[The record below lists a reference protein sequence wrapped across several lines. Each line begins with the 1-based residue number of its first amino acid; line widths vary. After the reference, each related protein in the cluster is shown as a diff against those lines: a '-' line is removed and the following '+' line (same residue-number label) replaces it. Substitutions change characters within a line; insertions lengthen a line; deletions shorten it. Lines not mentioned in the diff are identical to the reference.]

1 MASGED
7 IQLEV
12 EVATAKPV
20 VDGDVPI
27 VLVTGATGYVATHTI
42 QQLLISGSY
51 RVRGTVRSL
60 KNEEKVKSLQEL
72 IPDAKYPLELCEATL
87 QDKECW
93 VNAVKGCKYVL
104 HIASPVPTGVPKNP
118 DEVIRPAVDGTINV
132 LSACAGSGSVKRVV
146 VTSSLASV
154 SCGFIGHPQR
164 QDHTYTEE
172 DWSPPEACP
181 PYERGKTLAEKA
193 AWDFVKDLP
202 EEKKFELSVI
212 CPGAVI
218 GPILTKSSAG
228 TSVGYIKAML
238 AGEVPGCI
246 DLAVPIIDVRDV
258 ARAHIV
264 AMENPECNGKR
275 YLLVSESNVL
285 FQTLCQM
292 VNKEFGPQGYKAGTM
307 KIPKFVAWVMSKF
320 SGEMS
325 LIYPGIGKRLTYVN
339 DRMVNV
345 LGIQPRDTE
354 QSVIET
360 GYSLIEFG
368 LVKKTP
374 KYYGPGGKPE
384 AKQGDDKEGG
394 KQPAAE
400 VPPTGGQTKDI
411 SETTTEQSKEETT
424 EQSSSP
430 DEQPKTDETKVG
442 EIQTTDDQ
450 AKSEDKQETVVK
462 SQSPDEQTETGD
474 KTEVTDETPK
484 PEDESEPLDESKP
497 QEDS

>member
-1 MASGED
+1 MASGD
-7 IQLEV
+7 TQPEV

-20 VDGDVPI
+20 VDESVPL

-42 QQLLISGSY
+42 QQLLISGKY
-51 RVRGTVRSL
+51 RVRGTVRNL

-72 IPDAKYPLELCEATL
+72 VPDTKYPLELCEATL

-93 VNAVKGCKYVL
+93 VNAVKGCEYVL
-104 HIASPVPTGVPKNP
+104 HIASPVPAGVPKNP
-118 DEVIRPAVDGTINV
+118 DEVIRPAVDGTVNV
-132 LSACAGSGSVKRVV
+132 LSACSESESVKRVV

-172 DWSPPEACP
+172 DWSPPEVCP
-181 PYERGKTLAEKA
+181 PYERSKTLAEKA

-202 EEKKFELSVI
+202 EEKRFELSVI

-218 GPILTKSSAG
+218 GPILNKTSAG

-246 DLAVPIIDVRDV
+246 DLAVPIVDVRDV
-258 ARAHIV
+258 AQAHIV
-264 AMENPECNGKR
+264 AMEKPECNGKR
-275 YLLVSESNVL
+275 HLLVSESNVL
-285 FQTLCQM
+285 FRTLCQM
-292 VNKEFGPQGYKAGTM
+292 INKEFGPQGYKAGTM
-307 KIPKFVAWVMSKF
+307 KIPKFVAWFMSKF

-354 QSVIET
+354 QSVVET

-374 KYYGPGGKPE
+374 RYYGPGGKPQ
-384 AKQGDDKEGG
+384 AKQDDKEGG
-394 KQPAAE
+394 TQPATVPAE
-400 VPPTGGQTKDI
+400 SKD
-411 SETTTEQSKEETT
+411 KEETT
-424 EQSSSP
+424 DELKDETAEQSHSS
-430 DEQPKTDETKVG
+430 DEQPKTEETTTG
-442 EIQTTDDQ
+442 EIQQNGDDQ
-450 AKSEDKQETVVK
+450 ATENEGKQETVAE
-462 SQSPDEQTETGD
+462 SHSPDKQTETGD
-474 KTEVTDETPK
+474 EAEVTDETPK
-484 PEDESEPLDESKP
+484 PESESEP
-497 QEDS
+497 

>member
-1 MASGED
+1 MASGEGT
-7 IQLEV
+7 QEHEEV
-12 EVATAKPV
+12 STAKPA
-20 VDGDVPI
+20 VDESVPL

-42 QQLLISGSY
+42 QQLLISGNY

-72 IPDAKYPLELCEATL
+72 VSDAKYPLELCEATL
-87 QDKECW
+87 EDKECW
-93 VNAVKGCKYVL
+93 VSAVKGCKYVL
-104 HIASPVPTGVPKNP
+104 HLASPVPAGVPKNP
-118 DEVIRPAVDGTINV
+118 DEVIRPAIDGTLNV
-132 LSACAGSGSVKRVV
+132 LSACAESGGIKRVV

-164 QDHTYTEE
+164 QNHTYSEE

-193 AWDFVKDLP
+193 AWDYMKDLP
-202 EEKKFELSVI
+202 EEKKFELAVI

-218 GPILTKSSAG
+218 GPILTKASAG

-246 DLAVPIIDVRDV
+246 DLAVPIVDVRDV

-264 AMENPECNGKR
+264 AMEKPECDGKR
-275 YLLVSESNVL
+275 HLLVSESNVL
-285 FQTLCQM
+285 FRTLCQM

-325 LIYPGIGKRLTYVN
+325 LIYPGIGKRLTYIN

-345 LGIQPRDTE
+345 LEIQPRDTE
-354 QSVIET
+354 QSVIDT

-374 KYYGPGGKPE
+374 RYYGPGGKPDV
-384 AKQGDDKEGG
+384 KQSGG
-394 KQPAAE
+394 KEEQP
-400 VPPTGGQTKDI
+400 TTDI
-411 SETTTEQSKEETT
+411 SPASGQPDEDKVEATNDQRTEESTEDQQEIMAETQSPSEQADSSKRTEEATAESLNPEGRDKPEGEDVKPDGEETKP
-424 EQSSSP
+424 EG
-430 DEQPKTDETKVG
+430 EETKPEG
-442 EIQTTDDQ
+442 EDSKPDG
-450 AKSEDKQETVVK
+450 EET
-462 SQSPDEQTETGD
+462 
-474 KTEVTDETPK
+474 K
-484 PEDESEPLDESKP
+484 PEEN
-497 QEDS
+497 